1 MGDIFGIF
9 IKNMAINT
17 SNNMGTEETIRI
29 KKLITEAIE
38 EERSKEE
45 VFEIFIDAGIITKK
59 GNLRAPY
66 KEIYIPSEE

>member
-1 MGDIFGIF
+1 
-9 IKNMAINT
+9 MAINT
-17 SNNMGTEETIRI
+17 SNNMSTEETIRI
-29 KKLITEAIE
+29 KRLITEAIE

>member
-1 MGDIFGIF
+1 
-9 IKNMAINT
+9 MATNT
-17 SNNMGTEETIRI
+17 SNYMSTEETIRI
-29 KKLITEAIE
+29 KRLITAAIE

-59 GNLRAPY
+59 GKLRAPY